1 MKRITVLAVVLL
13 FVFPAALVMAGKGG
27 KESPKG
33 PHGHGISAGLL
44 SSLNLT
50 SEQSEKIRVLRES
63 TMKDIMPLRSQ
74 MFNRRAEIRLLW
86 MQLSPDP
93 AKIKAKQKEVRD
105 LMGQIQEKVTD
116 HRLAFRNILTPEQ
129 ITKYLALGG
138 MRGQGFFWGKG
149 KGRHRGIEDFGS
161 Y

>member
-1 MKRITVLAVVLL
+1 MKKIIVLAVVLL
-13 FVFPAALVMAGKGG
+13 FAFPATLVMAGKGG
-27 KESPKG
+27 KEPPRG
-33 PHGHGISAGLL
+33 PHGHGSRAAVL

-50 SEQSEKIRVLRES
+50 AEQSEKIMALRES
-63 TMKDIMPLRSQ
+63 IMKEIMPLRSQ

-105 LMGQIQEKVTD
+105 LMRQIQEKFTD
-116 HRLAFRNILTPEQ
+116 YRLAFRKILTPEQ
-129 ITKYLALGG
+129 TTKYLALGG
-138 MRGQGFFWGKG
+138 MRGLGLLWGKG

-161 Y
+161 H